1 MSLKSVLTVGVVML
15 CRRWALGAYGKF
27 GGLAF
32 GGARK
37 VVVLGKDDAAMD
49 ACLLSFAS
57 FAGSGKLGLIES
69 VSVRVGTLR
78 FLGGWFHANGG
89 IVRSSAGMFPL

>member
-1 MSLKSVLTVGVVML
+1 MVFWGA
-15 CRRWALGAYGKF
+15 CR
-27 GGLAF
+27 
-32 GGARK
+32 

-57 FAGSGKLGLIES
+57 FAGSGELGLIES
-69 VSVRVGTLR
+69 VSVRIGTLR
-78 FLGGWFHANGG
+78 FLGGWFHTNGG